1 MRRPPITD
9 AIDRRP
15 IASQTAAEEIVCSGF
30 GFPEL
35 CFNGDQTF
43 MRTNSF
49 VFGTTAG
56 GILAITAAAI
66 SISTVT
72 HAATGPQIF
81 QVASATS
88 VMATRY
94 YGFQAWATDPNHRPL
109 VYSIKN
115 KPAWA
120 TFNTQYGHLYG
131 IPPVGAVGTYSNIV
145 VSVSDGIAQA
155 SLPAFSIQVTSNG
168 ASGGG
173 TPPVSGGS
181 GAATLSWH
189 PPTQNTNG
197 SVITG
202 LAGYRIKYGTSANS
216 LTQTV
221 QVTNPGLTSYM
232 IQSLAPGTYYFGI
245 AAYTSSGAQSALS
258 SVVSKTI
265 K

>member
-1 MRRPPITD
+1 
-9 AIDRRP
+9 
-15 IASQTAAEEIVCSGF
+15 
-30 GFPEL
+30 
-35 CFNGDQTF
+35 
-43 MRTNSF
+43 MRTNFF

-56 GILAITAAAI
+56 GILAIAAAAI
-66 SISTVT
+66 SVSTVT
-72 HAATGPQIF
+72 HAATAPSIMGTP
-81 QVASATS
+81 ATS
-88 VMATRY
+88 VIATRY

-109 VYSIKN
+109 LYSIQN

-131 IPPVGAVGTYSNIV
+131 IPPVGGVGTYSNIV

-155 SLPAFSIQVTSNG
+155 ALPAFSIKVTSNG
-168 ASGGG
+168 AAGGG
-173 TPPVSGGS
+173 STTPPVSGGS

-197 SVITG
+197 STITG
-202 LAGYRIKYGTSANS
+202 LAGYQIKYGASANS

-221 QVTNPGLTSYM
+221 KVTNPGLTSYV
-232 IQSLAPGTYYFGI
+232 IESLAPGTYYFGI

-258 SVVSKTI
+258 GLVSKTI

>member
-1 MRRPPITD
+1 
-9 AIDRRP
+9 
-15 IASQTAAEEIVCSGF
+15 
-30 GFPEL
+30 
-35 CFNGDQTF
+35 
-43 MRTNSF
+43 MRTNFF
-49 VFGTTAG
+49 VLGTTAG
-56 GILAITAAAI
+56 GVLAIAAAAL
-66 SISTVT
+66 SVSTVT
-72 HAATGPQIF
+72 HAATAPSIMGTP
-81 QVASATS
+81 ATS
-88 VMATRY
+88 VLATRY
-94 YGFQAWATDPNHRPL
+94 YGFQAWATDPNHRPV

-131 IPPVGAVGTYSNIV
+131 IPPVGSVGTYSNIV
-145 VSVSDGIAQA
+145 VSVSDGLAQA

-168 ASGGG
+168 AAGGG
-173 TPPVSGGS
+173 SPPPPVSGGS

-265 K
+265 Q